1 MMRILSAAILALSA
15 VAQLPAAIVTGNWT
29 MEKAL
34 SADLL
39 RLTVMRADTIV
50 DAQRMV
56 LLTATELQSFAGL
69 TTDSVGQPI
78 RFELVR
84 EAGTIHFDGVSRN
97 GRAEGKF
104 TFTENPA
111 FVTAL
116 KGTATNWW
124 DSGGV
129 FELALRGVPIQALT
143 NFGSTNLPSI
153 RLADIGRAYTAGST
167 PSYPKALK
175 ETGYKLLPADIAR
188 LEALRVSPDLLRQMK
203 VSGHDTLNTTD
214 MLRLETHGVTSQDVR
229 YFETR
234 TGKSNLSV
242 DEIVKLKINGVQ

>member
-1 MMRILSAAILALSA
+1 MRILSLAILALSA
-15 VAQLPAAIVTGNWT
+15 VAQGRAAIVTGNWT
-29 MEKAL
+29 IEKAL
-34 SADLL
+34 SGDLL
-39 RLTVMRADTIV
+39 RLTVTRADTIV
-50 DAQRMV
+50 DARHTV
-56 LLTATELQSFAGL
+56 LLTATELQGFAGI
-69 TTDSVGQPI
+69 TADSVGQPI
-78 RFELVR
+78 RFKLVR
-84 EAGTIHFDGVSRN
+84 EAGTIHFDGVARN

-104 TFTENPA
+104 SFTENPA
-111 FVTAL
+111 FLTAL

-129 FELALRGVPIQALT
+129 FELALRGVPIHALT
-143 NFGSTNLPSI
+143 EFGPTNLPSV

-167 PSYPKALK
+167 PSYPQALK
-175 ETGYKLLPADIAR
+175 DIGYKLLPGDIAR

-203 VSGHDTLNTTD
+203 VSGHETLNTTD